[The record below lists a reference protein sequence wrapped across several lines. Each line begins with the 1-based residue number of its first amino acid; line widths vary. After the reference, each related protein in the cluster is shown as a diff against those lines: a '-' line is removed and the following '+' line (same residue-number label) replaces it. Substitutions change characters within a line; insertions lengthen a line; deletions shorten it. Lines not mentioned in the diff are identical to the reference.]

1 MVSLDLKQAAPSR
14 VCLIGGE
21 RLRGQGK
28 VEEAYQLRHDSTKN
42 RNTFYKHKKRISLSS
57 TLSLSLNECQIMP
70 LMTSRRKMQQFYF
83 IFKFTTFLDFWT
95 FGLFLLCLCFYLL
108 DFFFSFFYPFFTYYI
123 YFFLFFHF

>member
-57 TLSLSLNECQIMP
+57 TLSLSLNECQIMS
-70 LMTSRRKMQQFYF
+70 LMTSRRK
-83 IFKFTTFLDFWT
+83 I
-95 FGLFLLCLCFYLL
+95 LFMV
-108 DFFFSFFYPFFTYYI
+108 
-123 YFFLFFHF
+123 

>member
-42 RNTFYKHKKRISLSS
+42 RNTF
-57 TLSLSLNECQIMP
+57 M
-70 LMTSRRKMQQFYF
+70 
-83 IFKFTTFLDFWT
+83 
-95 FGLFLLCLCFYLL
+95 
-108 DFFFSFFYPFFTYYI
+108 FFYMVYYDTI
-123 YFFLFFHF
+123 IKINLFYGK